1 MCTSLTIGHSS
12 APLQIPALPEG
23 CASTIMHRCF
33 SWQWLMGVE
42 RFNVLGQ
49 FDDNSPFNAEN
60 GMWTSLTVFL
70 LSVLQARLYESAS
83 FQYIRKYYITE
94 AVRTLNNHRTAHTVA
109 SSPLPHPL
117 LCL

>member
-1 MCTSLTIGHSS
+1 
-12 APLQIPALPEG
+12 
-23 CASTIMHRCF
+23 
-33 SWQWLMGVE
+33 MGVE

-94 AVRTLNNHRTAHTVA
+94 GVRTLNNHRTAHTVA
-109 SSPLPHPL
+109 SSPLLTPCDVTPDSRKEPAAAGL
-117 LCL
+117 